1 MSVQSVGADELLLA
15 AAAASVDPVVRVLQ
29 LVQLE
34 VSELGEPSLAN
45 VALVRLLPLVEFQ
58 MHLQVG
64 GLRETH
70 GANVTFKR
78 TFARVRPQVVFQV
91 AQLFARLGAKIA
103 LVNQLSVSLLQRVRM
118 RPDSAFLA
126 PSRRTAGTAAGR
138 RVAVRLGYGDSFSLT
153 KLNAKINK

>member
-1 MSVQSVGADELLLA
+1 MNAQTFGFFVLLLA
-15 AAAASVDPVVRVLQ
+15 AAARVGPLFGVHQ

-34 VSELGEPSLAN
+34 VSELGEPSLAD
-45 VALVRLLPLVEFQ
+45 VALVRLLIRVESQ
-58 MHLQVG
+58 MRSQVG
-64 GLRETH
+64 GLRETL
-70 GANVTFKR
+70 GANVALVR
-78 TFARVRPQVVFQV
+78 TFASVRPQMVLEI
-91 AQLFARLGAKIA
+91 AQLAERLAAKIA

-118 RPDSAFLA
+118 RPDSAVLA